1 MIDVVN
7 KLNASILIPAIDLPL
22 QPITVWT
29 EVTRSVCLGGKDFC
43 LALLCTAKP
52 QLRSK

>member
-7 KLNASILIPAIDLPL
+7 KLNASILIPAIDLPQ
-22 QPITVWT
+22 QPIMVWT

-43 LALLCTAKP
+43 FGFTFYRKALAP
-52 QLRSK
+52 F